1 MNNNLNIF
9 IILNTKIKVI
19 LNQNILTL
27 QQLHIQLDIT
37 KQSNQK
43 ILNCLQYIIHNSS
56 RYETHQK
63 LITNIHNILSKCINT
78 D

>member
-37 KQSNQK
+37 KQSKQK
-43 ILNCLQYIIHNSS
+43 F
-56 RYETHQK
+56 
-63 LITNIHNILSKCINT
+63 
-78 D
+78 